1 MDQTDTPPIDQRRPE
16 RERLFNAPWTIVAL
30 PALLIGL
37 YAVQSFVLSDSQVE
51 HWSLTWA
58 ALAAGRWQTLVTAL
72 FLHASW
78 AHVLM
83 NSVTILAFGPP
94 AARLLGSDA
103 RGAGAFYAFYLTC
116 GVLAGLGF
124 LAVDP
129 GNAIGVVGASGA
141 VSGLLGAASRI
152 IEGHGR
158 IGPIFGRTVLGMA
171 LAWTIANVTL
181 GVTGWTPG
189 AAGLQVAWQAH
200 LAGYLAGVLLIG
212 VFARLAGATDA
223 AFTQ

>member
-1 MDQTDTPPIDQRRPE
+1 VDQTETPINQVEPE
-16 RERLFNAPWTIVAL
+16 RERLFNAPWTIVVL

-37 YAVQSFVLSDSQVE
+37 YAVQSVFLTDPQE
-51 HWSLTWA
+51 AHWSLTWA
-58 ALAAGRWQTLVTAL
+58 ALAAGRWQTLLSAL

-78 AHVLM
+78 THVLM
-83 NSVTILAFGPP
+83 NSVAILAFGPP
-94 AARLLGSDA
+94 AARLMGTDT
-103 RGAGAFYAFYLTC
+103 RGAAAFYAFYLTC

-129 GNAIGVVGASGA
+129 GDTTGVVGASGA

-152 IEGHGR
+152 IEGRGR
-158 IGPIFGRTVLGMA
+158 IGPMFGPTVLGMA
-171 LAWTIANVTL
+171 LAWTIANVIL
-181 GVTGWTPG
+181 GVTGLTPG

-212 VFARLAGATDA
+212 PFARLSGASEA

>member
-1 MDQTDTPPIDQRRPE
+1 VNQTDAPIDQPGPQ
-16 RERLFNAPWTIVAL
+16 RERIFNAPWTIVAL
-30 PALLIGL
+30 PALLIAL
-37 YAVQSFVLSDSQVE
+37 YALQSIVLSDPQVA
-51 HWSLTWA
+51 HWSLTRA
-58 ALAAGRWQTLVTAL
+58 ALAAGRWQTLLTAL

-78 AHVLM
+78 THVLM
-83 NSVTILAFGPP
+83 NSVTIVAFGPP
-94 AARLLGSDA
+94 AARLMGTDA
-103 RGAGAFYAFYLTC
+103 RGAATFYAFYLTC

-129 GNAIGVVGASGA
+129 DATAGVVGASGA

-152 IEGHGR
+152 IEGRGR

-171 LAWTIANVTL
+171 LAWTIANVIL

-212 VFARLAGATDA
+212 PFARLSGASAA